1 MAEVELVFQYQME
14 NSRRWENYSLYI
26 LDSMEH
32 TMEALHRTE
41 GLDMEAQKPEIQS
54 IVLDLGYQYDEN
66 VDRAVWIER
75 AQEIYGIPAQT
86 GQDGAGE
93 AQKDIG
99 QEAGEGDRP
108 EKENIQAET
117 VSINREEFPVDGCR
131 VVITDRE
138 EIEELEALLTYIQN
152 YYHRSVFQRQYVSV
166 IVKGEN
172 GDEWMEYLPKGA
184 LPEKYILRFGD

>member
-1 MAEVELVFQYQME
+1 MLFR
-14 NSRRWENYSLYI
+14 S
-26 LDSMEH
+26 
-32 TMEALHRTE
+32 
-41 GLDMEAQKPEIQS
+41 
-54 IVLDLGYQYDEN
+54 
-66 VDRAVWIER
+66 
-75 AQEIYGIPAQT
+75 GIPAQT